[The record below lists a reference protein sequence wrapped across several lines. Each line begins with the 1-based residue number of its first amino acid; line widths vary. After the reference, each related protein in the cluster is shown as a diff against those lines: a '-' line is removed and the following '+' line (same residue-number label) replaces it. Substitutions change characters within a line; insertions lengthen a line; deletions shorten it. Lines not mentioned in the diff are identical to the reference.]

1 MNDLICPKLKEIVE
15 FQDIIKRNDLNIN
28 QYKE

>member
-1 MNDLICPKLKEIVE
+1 MNDLIRPKLKEIVE
-15 FQDIIKRNDLNIN
+15 FQDIIKRNNLNIN

>member
-1 MNDLICPKLKEIVE
+1 MNDLIRPKLKEVVE
-15 FQDIIKRNDLNIN
+15 FQDIIKRYNLNIN

>member
-1 MNDLICPKLKEIVE
+1 MNDLIRPKLKEVVE
-15 FQDIIKRNDLNIN
+15 FQDIIKRNNLNIN

>member
-1 MNDLICPKLKEIVE
+1 MNDLIRPKLKEIVE